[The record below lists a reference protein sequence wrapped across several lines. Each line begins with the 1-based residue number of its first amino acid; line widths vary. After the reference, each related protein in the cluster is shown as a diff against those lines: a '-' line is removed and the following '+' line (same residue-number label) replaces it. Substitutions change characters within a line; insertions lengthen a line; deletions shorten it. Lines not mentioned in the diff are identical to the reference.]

1 MPQSAWNLYFR
12 YNTNAACHP
21 HLHMDPNELSVV
33 DKERYK
39 SYVVAILI
47 TDPVRMDDACDR
59 KYGGCDSFGGM
70 SKDIGRQWKQA
81 DALTKAVFKE
91 LASEDAKRHKKVCC
105 YLHVLL
111 RFNFNV
117 NIQFSNI

>member
-1 MPQSAWNLYFR
+1 
-12 YNTNAACHP
+12 
-21 HLHMDPNELSVV
+21 MDPNELSVV